1 MVRKKKNTQKIDDK
15 VIETMKQLRRN
26 ALSYREISNRLGVG
40 YGSVQ
45 KYTKMEP
52 FLPKSMRKNPF
63 ELKAVATKSIREY
76 KSEMTKEQR
85 NKQYWIESH
94 EPGTRFEGP
103 LELFSVVELQ
113 QLMEEPTG
121 YHSPLSMRDWAVC
134 YLEGPKNFLKHKPH
148 TWGEGQL
155 EIFDLWEIH
164 RKMMFKAHR
173 TYGKTMGVD
182 AILVHEIAENVEN
195 NYAIC
200 SETDKK
206 ARQRVRHVG
215 DMFLRNKKI
224 IADYGFLPH
233 QKIYKGV
240 RQSWTKD
247 QITVKRDISQTD
259 PTLMCFSS
267 QSKGAT
273 GAHFDGIV
281 FDDVWSRIMDRN
293 PENKDKWLE
302 WFDGE
307 LEGCLE
313 DAWEFWIYT
322 RKSPIDLYQS
332 MEDRQYYVIITKPAI
347 IKYPSKYHYK
357 FKKVFGEKVFDKV
370 VVESDDWE
378 ISDPSRFT
386 PEMFLEKKLKM
397 NPAEYESEYQL
408 NPMARVGKYWKWSD
422 LRFLNGYDEFLNM
435 VREKP
440 KKRKSRII
448 GSIDV
453 ATGASPR
460 ADYTALCI
468 IGFFENKYYF
478 LELYL
483 KRGANE
489 TDLVNMLAKAKKTF
503 IDLETIYMEAD
514 FQQSR
519 YVERLRARANFLN
532 ILPVL
537 ARQEQRMLE
546 KSTSDR
552 KMINLS
558 GKPLRIWASL
568 EPKIEANAL
577 YINRYMHNFEEFKTE
592 YKTFPKCEHYD
603 VLDALSSG
611 MFKME
616 KKGALIFALS
626 G

>member
-1 MVRKKKNTQKIDDK
+1 M
-15 VIETMKQLRRN
+15 IERIKFWRRN
-26 ALSYREISNRLGVG
+26 GYSYRSISDNLGVG

-45 KYTKMEP
+45 KYAQTEI
-52 FLPKSMRKNPF
+52 FLPKSMRKTLHDDKNLLDDDKLRKTI
-63 ELKAVATKSIREY
+63 LKEAEKQDKIE
-76 KSEMTKEQR
+76 R
-85 NKQYWIESH
+85 NKAYWIEQH
-94 EPGTRFEGP
+94 EPGTRFKGP
-103 LELFSVVELQ
+103 LDLFSLTELQ
-113 QLMEEPTG
+113 ELCEEPTD
-121 YHSPLSMRDWAVC
+121 YHSPLSMREWAVH
-134 YLEGPKNFLKHKPH
+134 YLEGEKNFLKHKPH

-155 EIFDLWEIH
+155 EIFDLWEEH
-164 RKMMFKAHR
+164 GKMMFKAHR
-173 TYGKTMGVD
+173 DYGKTMAVD
-182 AILVHEIAENVEN
+182 AILVHEIAENREN

-200 SETDKK
+200 SETDRK

-215 DMFLRNKKI
+215 DMFLKNKKL

-233 QKIYKGV
+233 QKLYKGT

-247 QITVKRDISQTD
+247 QITVKREISQTD

-293 PENKDKWLE
+293 PENKEKWLE

-322 RKSPIDLYQS
+322 RKSPIDLYQT

-347 IKYPSKYHYK
+347 VKYPSDYEYIYK
-357 FKKVFGEKVFDKV
+357 EVAGNKVFDYVKV
-370 VVESDDWE
+370 NSDDWV

-386 PEMFLEKKLKM
+386 IEFFLEKKLKM
-397 NPAEYESEYQL
+397 NTAEYESEYQL
-408 NPMARVGKYWKWSD
+408 NPMARSGKYWKWAD
-422 LRFLNGYDEFLNM
+422 LRFINGYSEFLN
-435 VREKP
+435 RLKD
-440 KKRKSRII
+440 KGTRRKSRII
-448 GSIDV
+448 GSMDI
-453 ATGASPR
+453 ALGTSAR
-460 ADYTALCI
+460 ADFTALCV
-468 IGFFENKYYF
+468 IGFLENKYFF

-483 KRGANE
+483 KRGATE
-489 TDLVNMLAKAKKTF
+489 TDMVNMMANARRTF
-503 IDLETIYMEAD
+503 PDLETIYIEAD
-514 FQQSR
+514 FHQSA
-519 YVERLRARANFLN
+519 YVERLKKRATFVH

-537 ARQEQRMLE
+537 ARQEQRLLE
-546 KSTSDR
+546 KATVER
-552 KMINLS
+552 KQINLA

-568 EPKIEANAL
+568 EPKIEANVL
-577 YINRYMHNFEEFKTE
+577 FINRYMNNFEEFKNE
-592 YKTFPKCEHYD
+592 FKTFPTCEHFD

-616 KKGALIFALS
+616 KKGALIYALS